1 MYNLPSRSFGTSEG
15 SLLRIRLL
23 GTMGAETSGGLSVL
37 PVGGKTRGLLAIL
50 ALSDRKPV
58 MRKTIADLL
67 WSNRADD
74 LARASLRQEIH
85 RLLVALNPLGA
96 DIVEVQRQ
104 ALTLKPFLTW
114 VDVEKIL
121 HGGIEALQLVPSP
134 SEGLLTELNAID
146 PAFDNWLAAQRK
158 RLDRH
163 VLSLYSQALAQ
174 VEDPEAM
181 LAYAEGLLQRD
192 TMNELGW
199 RGRLQ
204 AYVTKGEMG
213 KASRT
218 CAEIMDLFNYRLGAL
233 PGPETMRLIREIQ
246 AHAASETAEFGFSES
261 QNLFKETEVA
271 SREVV
276 ANETPTIRSKP
287 APHRHPVV
295 SGNVPRTLG
304 RVAVEAFSAPSEVH
318 LTPTAFALAEQL
330 EVELVR
336 LDTLQVV
343 FRPGQKSA
351 SSASPFFQAAHQAID
366 FRVVSIV
373 HSGEPREASQRG
385 VDRNWVT
392 IRLISCKD
400 DDYVIWAD
408 RLNLPQE
415 EAERNAFNRHIAWSL
430 QWALMIWEGQ
440 RALNRP
446 IAELSATRLAAR
458 AACLLTHCDSARS
471 EELNELVRRAEA
483 KDSENIIVLYVKAL
497 VGLVRYF
504 TRWHPIEEEE
514 CRALSHALD
523 RISSYLRYNPLSINL
538 MLYARLVFPGQY
550 EQARALYSESA
561 GRSFKYVSPSIN
573 CFNAINALLDGD
585 RVRALNEIREFSARK
600 MASAALALLEPIGAM
615 VLHACGEHAEA
626 HQACTAYICLYP
638 RSEAGLLVYL
648 MGLIQ
653 RRATVDAAVAGK
665 RLLRLAP
672 DATVTGILARL
683 SYLPPMIYEWVR
695 QMLTL
700 SDLPR

>member
-1 MYNLPSRSFGTSEG
+1 
-15 SLLRIRLL
+15 
-23 GTMGAETSGGLSVL
+23 MGAETSSGLSVL

-58 MRKTIADLL
+58 LRKTIADLL

-96 DIVEVQRQ
+96 DVVEVQRQ

-121 HGGIEALQLVPSP
+121 HGGVEALQLVPSP

-146 PAFDNWLAAQRK
+146 PAFDTWLNAQRK

-163 VLSLYSQALAQ
+163 IMSLFSQALAQ

-192 TMNELGW
+192 AMSELGW

-204 AYVTKGEMG
+204 AYVNKGEMG
-213 KASRT
+213 KASRG
-218 CAEIMDLFNYRLGAL
+218 CADIMDLFNYRLGAL

-246 AHAASETAEFGFSES
+246 ARAASETAEFGFSEG
-261 QNLFKETEVA
+261 QNQFEEDEVA
-271 SREVV
+271 SREVITR
-276 ANETPTIRSKP
+276 ETPLSLKSPHNRSP
-287 APHRHPVV
+287 AMSV
-295 SGNVPRTLG
+295 NVPRTLG
-304 RVAVEAFSAPSEVH
+304 RLAVEAFSAPSEVH

-336 LDTLQVV
+336 LDTFQVV
-343 FRPGQKSA
+343 FRPAQKSH
-351 SSASPFFQAAHQAID
+351 SSPSPFLPSSQHAID

-373 HSGEPREASQRG
+373 HSGEARETLQRG
-385 VDRNWVT
+385 EVRNWVT

-408 RLNLPQE
+408 RLSLPQE
-415 EAERNAFNRHIAWSL
+415 EQERNAFNRYIAWTM
-430 QWALMIWEGQ
+430 QWALIIWEGQ

-458 AACLLTHCDSARS
+458 AACLLTHCDSARI
-471 EELNELVRRAEA
+471 EELNELIRRAEA

-497 VGLVRYF
+497 IGLMRF
-504 TRWHPIEEEE
+504 LTRWQAIEEEE

-523 RISSYLRYNPLSINL
+523 RVSSYLRHNPLSLNL

-550 EQARALYSESA
+550 DQARALFSESA
-561 GRSFKYVSPSIN
+561 GRSSKYVSPSIN

-585 RVRALNEIREFSARK
+585 RARALTEIREFSARK
-600 MASAALALLEPIGAM
+600 TASAALALLEPMSAM
-615 VLHACGEHAEA
+615 ILHACGEHVEA

-653 RRATVDAAVAGK
+653 RSAIADACIASK

-672 DATVTGILARL
+672 AATVTGILARL
-683 SYLPPMIYEWVR
+683 SYLPPIVFEWVR